1 MESVFDEL
9 SDEGKQIYSD
19 YLASIDNIQI
29 PEEDDVDL
37 LKSVLNDINA
47 IINQYNSIKDQL
59 NADYTRQ
66 KDKEAELAENKQKQ
80 EAKAQQ
86 IQIGEVAST
95 ERAKNKRDSYG
106 NTSHT
111 NLNYRQVEADRDLE
125 LATSSPDFIENA
137 DFELYIEGDDIFVDI
152 SHNGKTW
159 KHVLI
164 DTKYNGSRFSNGQR
178 LFDQI
183 QKLQEQKQPGQRIVP
198 VRSTMNRTPGAIKLG
213 KDSRGNY
220 VYQFI
225 SNTDL
230 FIGEDLF
237 DIEFSKTYKRI
248 GFVDDARKV
257 VTFDGSDTAP
267 FTLYTWTNP
276 NYASAPGTLIYLKHV
291 RKNELNAD
299 SIIPVAIDR
308 VKL

>member
-1 MESVFDEL
+1 MFDEL

-59 NADYTRQ
+59 IADYTRQ
-66 KDKEAELAENKQKQ
+66 KDKEAELAENRQKQ

-95 ERAKNKRDSYG
+95 ERARNKKDSYG

-137 DFELYIEGDDIFVDI
+137 DFELYIEGDDVFVDI

-164 DTKYNGSRFSNGQR
+164 DTKYNGSRFSNGRR

-198 VRSTMNRTPGAIKLG
+198 VRSTMNRTNGAIKLA
-213 KDSRGNY
+213 KDAQGHY

-230 FIGEDLF
+230 FTGEDLF
-237 DIEFSKTYKRI
+237 DIEFSKTYGRI
-248 GFVDDARKV
+248 GFVDNENKV
-257 VTFDGSDTAP
+257 VTFDGSATNRHTL
-267 FTLYTWTNP
+267 FTWRNP
-276 NYASAPGTLIYLKHV
+276 KDVPASGTLIYLKHV
-291 RKNELNAD
+291 RKNELNSD

-308 VKL
+308 IKL